1 MHILD
6 SVYVPLKVHVMYLGT
21 EVLKKKKKKKA
32 YKRVAHVAHTT
43 RVKEI
48 LHIHDT
54 LQIKI
59 KKMSS
64 LLLYVGTPHTFQ
76 KFVCVHS

>member
-1 MHILD
+1 MYIRTFEGTCH
-6 SVYVPLKVHVMYLGT
+6 VPWYRGT
-21 EVLKKKKKKKA
+21 KKKKKKKKA